1 MGRPCRCCKGPKCC
15 CSPWVIDHS
24 DYIPAEGFA
33 GLGGHNI
40 PQHGEECELKPPHL
54 HVGWHLS
61 NFQNN
66 PNGNLGGSF
75 IFPPSRNCVPIE
87 GKYAD
92 RSSMQPFTAYKII
105 NLNTASYVKAQL
117 IGDVERTIGD
127 KDLHQLTVLKMKDN
141 SGNTDVGNWWDMG
154 AAVSAC
160 CKPSFCDDG
169 RPLSDYDNMALNQT
183 FTRPAAEYTHTL
195 PTAAN
200 FRDVEL
206 AEFPASR
213 DYGAGGADC
222 RSPMVF
228 NYINSTA
235 NRWEGDI
242 VNTSGGGEYLGLLPR
257 NHVKLPFCI
266 KHGCLLSEE
275 FDLCSNYCD
284 SAPERWA
291 QGTDLYGNTT
301 YDFHTVRPCY
311 RSIFSSSYDMY
322 GQIVNNIQDILYY
335 DKPAER
341 KYMSGFHL
349 SINSDRC
356 NAGCAETVRKN
367 ITLDSVPYW
376 KNQYTNEQ
384 INKLIQSGLFTNE
397 GKYPLILEPGC
408 YVVAYNFSTRDS
420 VSQPINS
427 FTESLIE
434 GGVMDRTDAEQM
446 IEVGGRSSSAVGA
459 FNIDFQSINDD
470 ATVVDT
476 CPPHDFVVRVNS
488 RGYPNNYGKI
498 VNKDLICAFQEDT
511 HPSTGGLGLSLQRER
526 NWRYYYISYRNDID
540 RCCPLSSNTYDCSRF
555 YRLNVDQSESTAKPW
570 PEWSY
575 YPYLGPPASGMF
587 MTDRWDAPTMPDEAL
602 FCNADNIYHS
612 DLQWEGRW
620 VPLPPVDGM
629 PVGWGFNVEW
639 THTGCRQSWQ

>member
-1 MGRPCRCCKGPKCC
+1 MGRPCRCCKGPECC

-24 DYIPAEGFA
+24 DFIPAEYPGA
-33 GLGGHNI
+33 AYGD
-40 PQHGEECELKPPHL
+40 ECELKPPHL

-75 IFPPSRNCVPIE
+75 IFPPSRNCVPLE
-87 GKYAD
+87 GKYAN
-92 RSSMQPFTAYKII
+92 RSSMRPFTAYKII

-127 KDLHQLTVLKMKDN
+127 KDLHQLTVLKMSEDKAPPAGYGDILGGGG
-141 SGNTDVGNWWDMG
+141 SGFGG
-154 AAVSAC
+154 AGDLFWGTQC
-160 CKPSFCDDG
+160 CRPSFCDDG

-195 PTAAN
+195 PTAAT
-200 FRDVEL
+200 FRDI
-206 AEFPASR
+206 
-213 DYGAGGADC
+213 DADC
-222 RSPMVF
+222 SSPMVF

-235 NRWEGDI
+235 NRWEGEI
-242 VNTSGGGEYLGLLPR
+242 VNTSGGGEYLGNLLPR
-257 NHVKLPFCI
+257 NRVRLPFCI

-284 SAPERWA
+284 GAPERWA
-291 QGTDLYGNTT
+291 RGTDLFGHTV

-322 GQIVNNIQDILYY
+322 AQIVNNIQDILYY

-408 YVVAYNFSTRDS
+408 YVVAYNFNTLDL
-420 VSQPINS
+420 VSRPIDPY
-427 FTESLIE
+427 TESLIE
-434 GGVMDRTDAEQM
+434 GGVMDRTDVEQ
-446 IEVGGRSSSAVGA
+446 IREVGGRSSSAVGA

-511 HPSTGGLGLSLQRER
+511 HPSTGGLGLSLQRNR

-570 PEWSY
+570 PEWSP

-612 DLQWEGRW
+612 DLQWFGKW
-620 VPLPPVDGM
+620 VFGDTMAGGVSVWDGTI
-629 PVGWGFNVEW
+629 EW